1 MAAKAIAQA
10 QVQVQ
15 VEILHFKERDK
26 MKKLLT
32 FALMS
37 SLSFSAFA
45 AGVDTTA
52 LELKIYKFAVST
64 SPNCSNLTTVI
75 TNSNPSYQDFK
86 GAPDLGSGTLADGTY
101 PCVAIEFSDQIQVTH
116 AGPTNPCTSTF
127 IQDVCNTGST
137 STPISGGAQVTC
149 ATGQDD
155 RVVMYITTAK
165 DSLSENWNAFN
176 PPSCNFADCG
186 NQNTDAGIHLGSSLL
201 VSGSVVGKFT
211 VDTTGKVCNGDT
223 GGNCSG
229 VTGCEMRPPNFSFS
243 QI

>member
-1 MAAKAIAQA
+1 
-10 QVQVQ
+10 
-15 VEILHFKERDK
+15 

-45 AGVDTTA
+45 DGVDTTA

-101 PCVAIEFSDQIQVTH
+101 PCIAIEFSDQIRVTH
-116 AGPTNPCTSTF
+116 AGPTSICSSTF
-127 IQDVCNTGST
+127 IQDVCQSGIT
-137 STPISGGAQVTC
+137 STPIGGGATVNC
-149 ATGQDD
+149 ANSQDD
-155 RVVMYITTAK
+155 RVVMYISTAK
-165 DSLSENWNAFN
+165 DSLSENWNPFN
-176 PPSCNFADCG
+176 PPACNTADCG
-186 NQNTDAGIHLGSSLL
+186 TQNTDAGIHLGSSLS
-201 VSGSVVGKFT
+201 VSGSVIGKFT
-211 VDTTGKVCNGDT
+211 VGTDGKVCDGNT

-229 VTGCEMRPPNFSFS
+229 VSGCEMKVPNFSFT